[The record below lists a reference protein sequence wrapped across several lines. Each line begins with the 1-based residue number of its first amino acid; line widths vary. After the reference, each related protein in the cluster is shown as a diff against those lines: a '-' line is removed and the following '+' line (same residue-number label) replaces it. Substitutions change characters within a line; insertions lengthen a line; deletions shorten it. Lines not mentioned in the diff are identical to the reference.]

1 MEIKHGEELKKQ
13 EQILRKE
20 KVLKIDAELRHK
32 KELDLERQILLH
44 EITKLKS
51 ELKTKDLH
59 IVKLETQLRQYENEK
74 KQSRKQLIDSVNR
87 EIADE

>member
-1 MEIKHGEELKKQ
+1 MEIKHAEELKKQ
-13 EQILRKE
+13 EQVLRKE

-44 EITKLKS
+44 EITKLKAD
-51 ELKTKDLH
+51 LKNKDLH
-59 IVKLETQLRQYENEK
+59 IVKLETQLRGVEAEK
-74 KQSRKQLIDSVNR
+74 KQARKQLIDSMNK